1 MSEFSQTEREQVL
14 LAAITGANASP
25 NWLTS
30 DMVDALLGGHG
41 MLNIAVFNIADVL
54 VRELKRGAD
63 IKLRFANAASQP
75 VDEVLKKAIDVA
87 VKAGAAPANAALLS
101 AVMMYLTGTKA
112 QVGIPAGNRKL
123 GASARMIAGVDRCGV
138 SAIPTSKKNNKVSG
152 FAAVMAVHQALIEG
166 KLSPV
171 SGYDMLVSG
180 GPLVGHSRLGEDIIF
195 PAMAENGAR
204 IGTQAMMDAMAGA
217 GMKPHLLNAATF
229 GAAAILEIIHP
240 DADVAEEYG
249 PHGKVT
255 SAYVAGKVAAETAGL
270 PEKLHV
276 RITGQE
282 YETAQVIGDLGLILK
297 DIGGPTVIGIMAVDE
312 IMGVFEEG
320 ISGSSAG
327 PVNPPLGHIATDA
340 VIAMKCLLEDGA
352 TQASVSQAL
361 RDRRYGFAFDPETS
375 MIAMN
380 IVAKKAAQL
389 QTGMVTNSMI
399 LASEPVRAKAL
410 YRRAAKT
417 FDDLTAGKALSDVVR
432 ELDNERK
439 LLVEANVGK
448 FLSKMTGKDI
458 AITLTHIGPGARRD
472 SKLAREWFAFD
483 AHIDAEITVDGV
495 TTRLEHYSDQIIPD
509 VAQGKRQD
517 IAWAVPMVAPL
528 ASEIL
533 LASNVIINVT
543 VPAAVAAAMGALSPE
558 EAGQVAQRAGFVS
571 SGIPGSNVN
580 AEAAAKLA
588 IEVMRAP

>member
-1 MSEFSQTEREQVL
+1 MTEATQSEREQVL

-41 MLNIAVFNIADVL
+41 MLNIAVINIADVL
-54 VRELKRGAD
+54 VTELRRGAD
-63 IKLRFANAASQP
+63 TKLRFANAPAQP
-75 VDEVLKKAIDVA
+75 VDEVLAKAIAAA

-123 GASARMIAGVDRCGV
+123 GASARMLAGVDRSGV
-138 SAIPTSKKNNKVSG
+138 AAIPTAKKNNKVSG
-152 FAAVMAVHQALIEG
+152 FAAVMAVHQALMEG
-166 KLSPV
+166 RLSPV
-171 SGYDMLVSG
+171 SGYDMAVSG
-180 GPLVGHSRLGEDIIF
+180 GPLVGHGRLGEDVIF

-217 GMKPHLLNAATF
+217 GMKPHALNAAVF

-255 SAYVAGKVAAETAGL
+255 TAFVAGKVAAETAGL

-282 YETAQVIGDLGLILK
+282 YSTGQVIGDLGLILK
-297 DIGGPTVIGIMAVDE
+297 DIGGPSVIGIMAVDE

-320 ISGSSAG
+320 IAGSSAG
-327 PVNPPLGHIATDA
+327 PVNPPLGHVCTDA
-340 VIAMKCLLEDGA
+340 VIAMKCLLEQGA
-352 TQASVSQAL
+352 TRESVSAAL
-361 RDRRYGFAFDPETS
+361 LERRYDFAFDPETS
-375 MIAMN
+375 MVAMN

-389 QTGMVTNSMI
+389 QAGAVTNAMI

-410 YRRAAKT
+410 YRRAARAY
-417 FDDLTAGKALSDVVR
+417 DALSAGRDLASVVR
-432 ELDNERK
+432 ELDDERK
-439 LLVEANVGK
+439 QKVEQRVGA
-448 FLSKMTGKDI
+448 FLSRMTGKDVSI
-458 AITLTHIGPGARRD
+458 RLTHIGPGARRS

-483 AHIDAEITVDGV
+483 AHIDAELTVDGV
-495 TTRLEHYSDQIIPD
+495 TTRLERYSDQVIPD

-543 VPAAVAAAMGALSPE
+543 VPAAVAAAMGRLSPE
-558 EAGQVAQRAGFVS
+558 EAGLEAQRAGFVS

-580 AEAAAKLA
+580 AEAAARIA
-588 IEVMRAP
+588 VEVMQAP